1 MKCYCDECVF
11 NLKRICVNDDDDIWI
26 TDNGECALCQYADDY
41 IPEGNEEDEE

>member
-26 TDNGECALCQYADDY
+26 TDNGECALCQYDDY